1 MANYE
6 QEFKEYAGKLRAQVK
21 GIDKIL
27 KLNMNGLLDASIEQK
42 LHAVKEE
49 ANKLLK
55 KLENNEFEIS
65 IVGLEKAGKS
75 SFANALMGND
85 ILPSKEARCTYTSTS
100 IRYGNNEANKTSRC
114 TG

>member
-65 IVGLEKAGKS
+65 IVGLEKA
-75 SFANALMGND
+75 
-85 ILPSKEARCTYTSTS
+85 
-100 IRYGNNEANKTSRC
+100 
-114 TG
+114 

>member
-100 IRYGNNEANKTSRC
+100 IRSDGQGDRTGNQEW
-114 TG
+114 